1 MLHTRMPL
9 SVAPISPGFL
19 AVSAAALAT
28 LFALHHL
35 RVRPTRRPVATLL
48 FWQGTS
54 LAQQPR
60 TLRSRRFR
68 HPKTF
73 GLLAAV
79 LLLTAVALTA
89 DRWRGGGAADRRDV
103 IVIDA
108 GADMAADDGSG
119 RLLLRRAADLAGAD
133 LSNASALIAAG
144 EQPVLLSRGDESEA
158 VIRRRLSRLAPETGA
173 SAARL
178 ALQLAASVQGS
189 AAGDIDWYTAR
200 DQVPTGLP
208 AEVARRVRVHPVGPA
223 AAVAI
228 VGLAFEPAA
237 DDPARGTLTVTCAG
251 RATGPVAVTAELGGV
266 PAVVRPVA
274 FDGGRASI
282 DFADVPADGR
292 SVVVR
297 LTGAPGPAPTHEAA
311 FRLPDDRPL
320 TFRFVGDVPLP
331 LRAVAI
337 ALGAETDGGRIAVV
351 GPGAS
356 VPADAAA
363 AIAVVDQG
371 IAVPPGERLSFAPG
385 TPWSRGLSLEGSVAA
400 GPVPATPG
408 VAVLTAGPAT
418 LASLDQTPTRRTLYL
433 SGGLV
438 AATADLPRRA
448 AYPVLLERL
457 CRELVG
463 RPSPPST
470 VAASRA
476 AQDPLWPGPPESP
489 AGAAAVTLPDDPP
502 VKSATDVTAAATV
515 GRHVPWA
522 EVVLGT
528 ALALTVV
535 EAALFAARKIV

>member
-9 SVAPISPGFL
+9 SVAPISLGFL

-48 FWQGTS
+48 FWQGTP

-60 TLRSRRFR
+60 ALRSRRFR
-68 HPKTF
+68 HPRTF
-73 GLLAAV
+73 ALLAAI
-79 LLLTAVALTA
+79 LLLTAAALTA

-119 RLLLRRAADLAGAD
+119 RPLLRRAADLAGAD
-133 LSNASALIAAG
+133 LGNASALIAAG
-144 EQPVLLSRGDESEA
+144 EQPVLLSRGDESAA
-158 VIRRRLSRLAPETGA
+158 VVRRRLDRLAPAREPRPRGWRCSWPPACRARPPATSTGTPPGTRCRPA
-173 SAARL
+173 CRPRSPGGSGSTPSDRRRPSPSSA
-178 ALQLAASVQGS
+178 
-189 AAGDIDWYTAR
+189 WT
-200 DQVPTGLP
+200 
-208 AEVARRVRVHPVGPA
+208 
-223 AAVAI
+223 
-228 VGLAFEPAA
+228 FEPAA

-251 RATGPVAVTAELGGV
+251 RATGPVAVTAQLDGD
-266 PAVVRPVA
+266 PAVVRPVT
-274 FDGGRASI
+274 FDAGRAAVA
-282 DFADVPADGR
+282 FAGVPADGR

-311 FRLPDDRPL
+311 FRLPDGRPL
-320 TFRFVGDVPLP
+320 TFRFVGDVPQP
-331 LRAVAI
+331 LRAVAL
-337 ALGAETDGGRIAVV
+337 ALGAESDGGRIAVV
-351 GPGAS
+351 GPAAS

-363 AIAVVDQG
+363 AIVVVDRGSG
-371 IAVPPGERLSFAPG
+371 IPPGERLSFAPG
-385 TPWSRGLSLEGSVAA
+385 TPWGRGLSLEGSVAA

-408 VAVLTAGPAT
+408 AAVLTAGPAT

-448 AYPVLLERL
+448 AFPVLLDRL

-489 AGAAAVTLPDDPP
+489 AGAAA
-502 VKSATDVTAAATV
+502 AAARRPA
-515 GRHVPWA
+515 GRRARHRRHRRRDRRPPRPLGRGGARSWPWP
-522 EVVLGT
+522 
-528 ALALTVV
+528 
-535 EAALFAARKIV
+535 